1 MDIRSTF
8 GEPPQSVQNNQ
19 LQDAERERERNM
31 RVGRRIRVSEERGR
45 RKRERKR
52 VNKIEKSMWQ
62 KKMSISVGCP
72 CFNGGKKW
80 SIIRVVP
87 SFQE

>member
-1 MDIRSTF
+1 
-8 GEPPQSVQNNQ
+8 
-19 LQDAERERERNM
+19 M
-31 RVGRRIRVSEERGR
+31 RVGRRIRVSEERGG

-62 KKMSISVGCP
+62 KKMSIIGLSLFQWGP
-72 CFNGGKKW
+72 
-80 SIIRVVP
+80 IIRVVP